1 MFLSQGSV
9 QIYVNLLG
17 MVWFFFVFKLK
28 SLNANASAISYLWL
42 QFSFYCLVCCQ

>member
-1 MFLSQGSV
+1 
-9 QIYVNLLG
+9 

-42 QFSFYCLVCCQ
+42 QFSFYCLVCCQWNLRPMYFVTER